1 MNHKPAI
8 IFDFGNVLVNWNLH
22 AIYDRFFL
30 DPEAVEAFLREVNFL
45 QWNSR
50 MDSGQP
56 FADCVADI
64 SRIYPQYAHLFR
76 LYDER
81 WADTLR
87 ETVPGT
93 AEIVSRLKQAGYP
106 LHLLSNISSEKFPL
120 MLDMYPVLKRFDSI
134 ILSGELGLIKPDPR
148 IFIHTL
154 NQLGRSPEACFFIDD
169 NPANIES
176 ARGVGI
182 PSILFRS
189 AGQLESE
196 LKARGI
202 M

>member
-1 MNHKPAI
+1 MTKPAI

-22 AIYDRFFL
+22 AIYDRFFP
-30 DPEAVEAFLREVNFL
+30 DSEAVEVFLREVSFL

-64 SRIYPQYAHLFR
+64 SRTYPHYAHLFH

-93 AEIVSRLKQAGYP
+93 ADIVSQLKQAGYP
-106 LHLLSNISSEKFPL
+106 LHLLSNISTEKFPL
-120 MLDMYPVLKRFDSI
+120 MLDMHPVLNLFDSI
-134 ILSGELGLIKPDPR
+134 ILSGEVGLIKPDPR

-154 NQLGRSPEACFFIDD
+154 NQLGRSPEACLFIDD

-182 PSILFRS
+182 PSIQFQS
-189 AGQLESE
+189 AEQLTRE
-196 LKARGI
+196 LDNFHI
-202 M
+202 I